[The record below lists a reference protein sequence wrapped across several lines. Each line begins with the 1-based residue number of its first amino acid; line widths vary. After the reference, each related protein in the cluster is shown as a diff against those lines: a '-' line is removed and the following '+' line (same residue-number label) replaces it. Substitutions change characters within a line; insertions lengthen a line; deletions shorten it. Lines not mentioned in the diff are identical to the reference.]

1 MLMFYKVVY
10 AYQEHMKVCLYKAS
24 FQMLDYFSLSSPYRP
39 TYNNIT
45 DPKGF
50 DVNYKSVWLL
60 LFVSEF
66 IHFNFFCSLEVW
78 PI

>member
-10 AYQEHMKVCLYKAS
+10 AHQEHMKVCLCQSS

-39 TYNNIT
+39 TYNIT
-45 DPKGF
+45 DPKGL

-60 LFVSEF
+60 IFVAEF
-66 IHFNFFCSLEVW
+66 INFKCFFSVL
-78 PI
+78 